1 VTVALRVGYLGPPGT
16 NTEAA
21 LRTQQDLAGAD
32 VVSLVTIPDVIEAVE
47 TRAVDLGL
55 VPIEN
60 QIEGSVNVTLDL
72 LAQRPDLLI
81 RREIITVVDMT
92 LIGETGTRFSDV
104 VEVLSHPHATAQ
116 CRQTVQKLMPQ
127 ATFVATNSTAEAVQ
141 AVAQDSG
148 ERSRVAIGPRIAAE
162 VYDVDVL
169 YDDVADY
176 PGAETRFVLLGHGV
190 PARTGAD
197 KTSIV
202 CHLGVDRP
210 GSLLAILQEFAARG
224 LNLTKIESRPTKGSL
239 GEYWFFI
246 DIEGHLADALVQD
259 ALRGLRYRFGSVHFL
274 GSYPRARRLG
284 VFHEQ
289 EEEAAWAQAGD
300 WVTSLVSDMEDET

>member
-1 VTVALRVGYLGPPGT
+1 MKLAVRIGYLGPPGT

-21 LRTQQDLAGAD
+21 LRTQDDLAGAE
-32 VVSLVTIPDVIEAVE
+32 VVPLATIQEVVEAVE
-47 TRAVDLGL
+47 GRSVGLGL

-92 LIGETGTRFSDV
+92 LIGRAGTRLGEV
-104 VEVLSHPHATAQ
+104 EEVLSHPHATAQ
-116 CRQTVQKLMPQ
+116 CRHTAQKLMPR

-141 AVAQDSG
+141 RVAEDASPG
-148 ERSRVAIGPRIAAE
+148 RRVAIGPRIAAE
-162 VYDVDVL
+162 LYDVDVL
-169 YDDVADY
+169 HDDVADY

-190 PARTGAD
+190 PPRTGAD

-224 LNLTKIESRPTKGSL
+224 LNMTKIESRPTKGSL

-274 GSYPRARRLG
+274 GSYPRARRIG

-300 WVTSLVSDMEDET
+300 WVTSLVSDMEVEA

>member
-1 VTVALRVGYLGPPGT
+1 MTVRIGYLGPPGT

-21 LRTQQDLAGAD
+21 LRTQEDFADAEMTPMSTIAD
-32 VVSLVTIPDVIEAVE
+32 VVEGVAS
-47 TRAVDLGL
+47 RKVDLGL

-60 QIEGSVNVTLDL
+60 QVEGSVNITLDV

-81 RREIITVVDMT
+81 RREIVSVVDNN
-92 LIGETGTRFSDV
+92 LIGLSGTDLG
-104 VEVLSHPHATAQ
+104 EVREILSHPHATAQ
-116 CRQTVQKLMPQ
+116 CRHTVEGLLPQ
-127 ATFVATNSTAEAVQ
+127 AVFVATNSTAEAVQ
-141 AVAQDSG
+141 EVAGS
-148 ERSRVAIGPRIAAE
+148 ERRDRVAIGPRIAAGL
-162 VYDVDVL
+162 YGATVL
-169 YDDVADY
+169 RDDVSDH

-190 PARTGAD
+190 PPRTGAD

-224 LNLTKIESRPTKGSL
+224 LNLTKIESRPTKGGL

-259 ALRGLRYRFGSVHFL
+259 ALRGLRFRFGSVHFL
-274 GSYPRARRLG
+274 GSYPRARRRG
-284 VFHEQ
+284 IFHEE
-289 EEEAAWAQAGD
+289 EEEAAWAQAGE
-300 WVTSLVSDMEDET
+300 WVTGLVAEMEGD